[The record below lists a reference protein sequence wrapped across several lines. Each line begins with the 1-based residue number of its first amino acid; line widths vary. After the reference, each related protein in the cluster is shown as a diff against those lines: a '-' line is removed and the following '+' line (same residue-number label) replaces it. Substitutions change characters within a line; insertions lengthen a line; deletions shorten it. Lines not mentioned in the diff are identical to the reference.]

1 MTITAIEGFDVLTTA
16 LIASKYPNGAQ
27 FSPAMST
34 GRFGTG
40 QSYTPGPGNQ
50 NGEWSPLIA
59 PAPAAAFAFG
69 LAMLI
74 PSATIAGAG
83 TGVRV
88 VGFLD
93 SGGNTQARIMV
104 AADGTVRAVSGV
116 STVMASSA
124 AGVFTPDVFH
134 YLECEFVLSDT
145 VGVFKIWVDGVL
157 VVNVTTGDTKGAAA
171 TTVFRLQI
179 TPSGMG
185 QGGMVVDDYY
195 QTDGARLGEARVVTL
210 MPSSDTAD
218 KDWGRSAG
226 SDNYALVDERPS
238 DGDTTYVTSSTVG
251 DQDYYGMEDL
261 SFTPAAIYAVQS
273 SIIARKDDA
282 ADRAVRANIKSSASV
297 ANGTALG
304 LAAGY
309 QQRVTIHATDPN
321 GGGAWTASGVNA
333 LQAGPETTI

>member
-1 MTITAIEGFDVLTTA
+1 MTITAIEGFDVLTTTLVA
-16 LIASKYPNGAQ
+16 AKYPLGAQ
-27 FSPAMST
+27 FSPTMAA
-34 GRFGTG
+34 GRFGSG
-40 QSYTPGPGNQ
+40 QSYKPDSGNQ
-50 NGEWSPLIA
+50 NGEWSPTI
-59 PAPAAAFAFG
+59 APAAAATFAFG
-69 LAMLI
+69 LAILL
-74 PSATIAGAG
+74 PSGTIAGAG
-83 TGVRV
+83 TGTRI

-93 SGGNTQARIMV
+93 SGGNTQARITV

-134 YLECEFVLSDT
+134 FLECEFVLSDT

-157 VVNVTTGDTKGAAA
+157 VVNVTTGDTKGASA

-185 QGGMVVDDYY
+185 AGNIQLDDYY
-195 QTDGARLGEARVVTL
+195 QTDGARLGESRVVTL
-210 MPSSDTAD
+210 MPTSDTAD

-251 DQDYYGMEDL
+251 DLDLYGMEDL
-261 SFTPAAIYAVQS
+261 SFTPASIYAVQS

-282 ADRAVRANIKSSASV
+282 ADRAVRCNIKSGGTT

-321 GGGAWTASGVNA
+321 TAAAWTASGVNA